1 MQYFPNNT
9 LANFTTRL
17 PQEITMGSDS
27 WEVGLSEIHFPVNW
41 NTLPSEDSSR
51 IHIIDSPGSSVSW
64 TIGAGRYKSIEAI
77 CKEVT
82 KRFDGYLRLEWL
94 DGPARVQAVVKT
106 GVYKIR
112 LSKLLSKL
120 LRLPRNLEGL
130 EKDDRYFFGDV
141 VPRTN
146 LTAETLYVYCDLA
159 RHQMVGDS
167 SVPLLRIVSAPESTT
182 DSCVVTYPTIQYVA
196 AKGGTVQTIE
206 VDIRDDTG
214 KRIPFNTGRV
224 VVVLHL
230 RKKLYSAIN

>member
-1 MQYFPNNT
+1 
-9 LANFTTRL
+9 
-17 PQEITMGSDS
+17 MGSDQ

-41 NTLPSEDSSR
+41 NTLPTEDSSR
-51 IHIIDSPGSSVSW
+51 IQIIESPGSSVSW
-64 TIGAGRYKSIEAI
+64 TIGAGRYKSIKAI
-77 CKEVT
+77 CLEVT
-82 KRFDGYLRLEWL
+82 KKFGTYFDLDWL
-94 DGPARVQAVVKT
+94 DGPARVLAKVKT

-120 LRLPRNLEGL
+120 LRLPRDLNGVENDERHIL
-130 EKDDRYFFGDV
+130 GDV
-141 VPRTN
+141 VPRTK

-159 RHQMVGDS
+159 THQMVGDS
-167 SVPLLRIVSAPESTT
+167 SVPLIRIVSAPESTS
-182 DSCVVTYPTIQYVA
+182 DSCVVTYPTIQYVP

-230 RKKLYSAIN
+230 RKKFYSSIN